1 MGNAFDQ
8 RMGTEDLSANSSTD
22 DYIFILL
29 FLVLLVMVLDSA
41 MTFKIEN
48 WSELQHSITTLD
60 M

>member
-8 RMGTEDLSANSSTD
+8 RMGTEDPSENSSTND
-22 DYIFILL
+22 NIFILL

-48 WSELQHSITTLD
+48 WKILGENGSIA
-60 M
+60 

>member
-8 RMGTEDLSANSSTD
+8 RMGTEDPSKNSSTND
-22 DYIFILL
+22 NIFILL

-48 WSELQHSITTLD
+48 WKILGENGSIA
-60 M
+60 